1 MTLCVLP
8 GTHHDLVEALVF
20 TRPGQVDLNIINGR
34 VIVQDGSI
42 LTVDVPVSAAKRLTA
57 IFSAL
62 CKRNRTTTILLCT
75 HVTSEV
81 LCYNAIMAD
90 VQFLLM

>member
-1 MTLCVLP
+1 MIFTVLP

-42 LTVDVPVSAAKRLTA
+42 LTVDVPVSTA
-57 IFSAL
+57 IHLHCNFPCLVQQNKDIYWSAVYT
-62 CKRNRTTTILLCT
+62 CD
-75 HVTSEV
+75 
-81 LCYNAIMAD
+81 A
-90 VQFLLM
+90 

>member
-42 LTVDVPVSAAKRLTA
+42 LTVDVPVSTAEHLHCSFLCLTKDDCC
-57 IFSAL
+57 SAVY
-62 CKRNRTTTILLCT
+62 T
-75 HVTSEV
+75 H
-81 LCYNAIMAD
+81 D
-90 VQFLLM
+90 V

>member
-1 MTLCVLP
+1 MRFWLGKHFRPALNFAACLCTHSTHDIVCVLP

-42 LTVDVPVSAAKRLTA
+42 LTVDVPVSTA
-57 IFSAL
+57 VHLHCNFPCL
-62 CKRNRTTTILLCT
+62 VHQEQDN
-75 HVTSEV
+75 
-81 LCYNAIMAD
+81 
-90 VQFLLM
+90 